1 MPTVTPFI
9 PEMITVHLGSPSE
22 NAANITVPFAN
33 YVKNTASSEIY
44 PTWDESA
51 LRANIL
57 AIVSYALNR
66 VYTEFYRSRG
76 YDFDITNDTAF
87 DQAFVP
93 GREIYDTVSDIVDDI
108 FKSYVVRRGSIE
120 PYFTQYCNGTTS
132 TCPGLSQ
139 WGTVPLAQE
148 GLGAYEILTRFYGED
163 IDIVTDVPVRNG
175 QPSYPG
181 RALRLGD
188 SGNDVQQMQIRLN
201 RISTNYPGIPKITP
215 TDGNF
220 GVDTEAAVRAFQR
233 IFRLTED
240 GVIGNATWY
249 RVTYLFNAVK
259 RLSELDSEGIRLDE
273 LPKRYE
279 GLLAQGNTGDSV
291 RVIQYYLAVIATYY
305 DTIPAVAVNGVFD
318 QQTTVA
324 VQAFQQQFGLTQ
336 DGIVGRQ
343 TWQKIE
349 DVYESIRTSTELMDG
364 GVILFPG
371 RVLQSG
377 FQGEDVATLQEYL
390 AYIATVYPTIPVPTI
405 TGVYGMETVQ
415 AVEAFQRQFDLPVTG
430 TVGVTTW
437 DAIATLYS
445 NLRTGNAQRLGQ
457 YPGMVLHADESEV
470 ANNEPTVG

>member
-1 MPTVTPFI
+1 MVGTPFI
-9 PEMITVHLGSPSE
+9 PRTIVVHLGTPSSPAE
-22 NAANITVPFAN
+22 NV
-33 YVKNTASSEIY
+33 YVSFPDYIKNVASSEIY
-44 PTWDESA
+44 PTWPEAA
-51 LRANIL
+51 LRANIY
-57 AIVSYALNR
+57 AQISYALNR
-66 VYTEFYRSRG
+66 YYTEWYRSQG
-76 YDFDITNDTAF
+76 YDFDITNSTQF
-87 DQAFVP
+87 DQSYVP
-93 GREIYDTVSDIVDDI
+93 GREIYDSISEIVDEI
-108 FKSYVVRRGSIE
+108 FNSYVVRQGSIE

-132 TCPGLSQ
+132 TCDGLSQ

-148 GLGAYEILTRFYGED
+148 GLGPYEILTRFYGDD
-163 IDIVTDVPVRNG
+163 IDIVTDAPVRTG

-249 RVTYLFNAVK
+249 RITYLFNAVK
-259 RLSELDSEGIRLDE
+259 RLSELDSEGIRIDE
-273 LPKRYE
+273 LPRRYE
-279 GLLAQGNTGDSV
+279 GLLALGDTGDSV

-305 DTIPAVAVNGVFD
+305 ATIPRITVNGEFD
-318 QQTTVA
+318 QQTDAA
-324 VQAFQQQFGLTQ
+324 VRAFQQTFGLAE

-343 TWQKIE
+343 TWQKMD
-349 DVYESIRTSTELMDG
+349 DVYESIRTSTELIDG
-364 GVILFPG
+364 GIVLFPG

-377 FQGEDVATLQEYL
+377 FQGEDVATIQEYL
-390 AYIATVYPTIPVPTI
+390 AYIATVYPTIPAPAV

-415 AVEAFQRQFDLPVTG
+415 AVEAFQQEFGLAVTG
-430 TVGVTTW
+430 TVGVVTW

-445 NLRTGNAQRLGQ
+445 DLRTGNSQRLGQ
-457 YPGMVLHADESEV
+457 YPGTELGPDESEAV
-470 ANNEPTVG
+470 SQ